1 MEDDSKLEDEFEDY
15 VIQDMAEESAEP
27 DQWFLIVQGFY
38 G

>member
-27 DQWFLIVQGFY
+27 DH
-38 G
+38 